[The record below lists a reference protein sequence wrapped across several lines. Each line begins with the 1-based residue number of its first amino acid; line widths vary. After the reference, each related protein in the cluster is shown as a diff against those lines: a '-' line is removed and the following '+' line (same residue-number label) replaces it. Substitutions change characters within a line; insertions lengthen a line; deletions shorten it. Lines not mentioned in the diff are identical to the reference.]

1 MKRAAVIAFSLIL
14 LSSFCGNLLAVTYLV
29 GPGKTYTK
37 LQDVAD
43 LLRPGDVVNVDG
55 NATYPANANL
65 SQIGTANNWITV
77 SGIKPAGGTRPIITG
92 TGAYGINITGDYVV
106 FQGFEVIGSPKGIGV
121 FGDNIKV
128 RGCVIH
134 GCNHGLIGYGT
145 GTGNV
150 TVEYCEFY
158 GNGVPTGGATQHQ
171 IYMATD
177 EIAHPGSTFRLQYCY
192 LHDGVEGDN
201 VKTRSERNEIYYN
214 WIELAG
220 TSGHGLGLFA
230 PDPSDNADVTVNT
243 AREDADVV
251 GNVIIQAR
259 NACARIGGDTP
270 GYPTNGRYRFV
281 NNTFILTSA
290 RGDAI
295 RTFNTIETLEMY
307 NNVVYGAVAG
317 ADIRVVN
324 DADGAWVH
332 TPRSVTGANNWIVTG
347 ATMLPSAAEWTN
359 TLRGSASPFVNADT
373 KDFRPGSGSALVN
386 AGAAST
392 PTIAAYPFPNPL
404 FPPAYLPPQAALID
418 TGSATH
424 RPNDG
429 AIDIGAFEASPQSV
443 LNGLPGKNRIAA
455 LGLQGTGH
463 ADFRVYGADGR
474 LVRSLSGSGAGMRI
488 IRFVNGDK
496 TVIQGKVIIKLQ

>member
-1 MKRAAVIAFSLIL
+1 MKNIFLAFLVTFSAAWAT
-14 LSSFCGNLLAVTYLV
+14 TYPV
-29 GPGKTYTK
+29 GPGKTYTR

-43 LLRPGDVVNVDG
+43 LLKPGDVVLVDG
-55 NATYPANANL
+55 NETYPAGVFVGQ
-65 SQIGTANNWITV
+65 SGKANNWITIN
-77 SGIKPAGGTRPIITG
+77 GTRPAGGSRPVITG
-92 TGAYGINITGDYVV
+92 AGSYGINITADYVIL
-106 FQGFEVIGSPKGIGV
+106 QGFEVSGGPKGIGV

-177 EIAHPGSTFRLQYCY
+177 EFSHPGSIFRLQYCY

-201 VKTRSERNEIYYN
+201 VKTRSQRNEIYYN

-230 PDPSDNADVTVNT
+230 PDPEDNADVTVTT

-251 GNVIIQAR
+251 GNVIIQSR

-281 NNTFILTSA
+281 NNTFVLTGT

-295 RTFNTIETLEMY
+295 RTFNTIETLEMF
-307 NNVVYGAVAG
+307 NNVIYGPSSG
-317 ADIRVVN
+317 SDIRVLN

-332 TPRSVTGANNWIVTG
+332 SPRSVTGSCNWVVTG
-347 ATMLPSAAEWTN
+347 ATMVPAAAEWSN
-359 TLRGSASPFVNADT
+359 TLRGSTSPFVNAGT
-373 KDFRPGSGSALVN
+373 KDFRPGTGSALVN

-392 PTIAAYPFPNPL
+392 PTIVLYPFPSPL

-418 TGSATH
+418 TGSAVH

-429 AIDIGAFEASPQSV
+429 TIDIGAFEASSPAV
-443 LNGLPGKNRIAA
+443 LDDRPEKYPPSSLDLHDAGRYAFKA
-455 LGLQGTGH
+455 
-463 ADFRVYGADGR
+463 YGADGR
-474 LVRSLSGSGAGMRI
+474 LVGALSCNGSGMRI
-488 IRFVNGDK
+488 VRCIAGNK
-496 TVIQGKVIIKLQ
+496 TVARRSVIIK